1 MFFMI
6 KRKAKQEQGQSL
18 VEFLFILPLFFLILG
33 ALFIIFQQQAR
44 IYQDLIAHS
53 ALSTSAAHFAI
64 EERQAATW
72 PEFDGTTED
81 LLDRIAMQA
90 LNPSSF
96 FKLSIDVNQGVFA
109 EKKAVQPFS
118 AIVGNA
124 QTCSLESLYQVLAK
138 DKGEFTFTTCTGT
151 VGYDVAQ
158 LHTTDD
164 FNAIQHVL
172 SGRSLYYPQQEMTWF
187 ERPKAAINSVYNFML
202 TPFGQHFQRTQASL
216 LIPDHSAFNAHCLMN
231 PFGGS
236 SNCKSPLLSPHFNQI
251 ALDGAALQV
260 KACFA
265 EAALSCAPS
274 GPGAPVCLAA
284 KAAAIFNATQLGSEA
299 WVCPTTNS
307 MLKATYRSVQTL
319 VFAYSLRITQ
329 QETALR
335 SLFLF
340 KNGAF

>member
-1 MFFMI
+1 MI
-6 KRKAKQEQGQSL
+6 KRKLKQEQGQSL

-72 PEFDGTTED
+72 SEFDGTTED

-109 EKKAVQPFS
+109 EKKAVHPFS
-118 AIVGNA
+118 SIVDNA
-124 QTCSLESLYQVLAK
+124 QTCSGDSLYHVLAK
-138 DKGEFTFTTCTGT
+138 DKGEFTFTTCAGN

-158 LHTTDD
+158 LHTND
-164 FNAIQHVL
+164 FNATHHVL
-172 SGRSLYYPQQEMTWF
+172 SGRSLYYPQRELTWF

-202 TPFGQHFQRTQASL
+202 TPFGQHFQRTHASL
-216 LIPDHSAFNAHCLMN
+216 LIPDHSAFNARCLMN
-231 PFGGS
+231 PFAEAS
-236 SNCKSPLLSPHFNQI
+236 DCNSPLLATHFNQI

-274 GPGAPVCLAA
+274 GPGVPVCLAA

-335 SLFLF
+335 SVFLF
-340 KNGAF
+340 KN